1 MKKKTR
7 MKVTEVR
14 FLAEGIC
21 SMKLQYPEGE
31 APDQVIP
38 GQFAGLY
45 PNDASKLLPRPIS
58 ICRWDPERKEL
69 CFVFRTAGAGTASLA
84 AQKAGDTV
92 DLLGLLGNLI
102 GAVLSALLIAAAL
115 PQLRETA
122 IAACEK
128 RLMQLPVQTLLRG
141 FFCGILMYSAI
152 WIYREKKTAAGILF
166 CIPVFIL
173 AGFEH
178 SVADMFYFALAGLF
192 TWKAIV
198 FILLAVLGNS
208 LGGMFIPAVQ
218 SLKGEKKP

>member
-1 MKKKTR
+1 MPYIRAAVPDGILAGVMVSIGGTVLLSVDNR
-7 MKVTEVR
+7 YIGAALFSIALLVICYFGFNLYTGKVG
-14 FLAEGIC
+14 FLWNSHGRAE
-21 SMKLQYPEGE
+21 L
-31 APDQVIP
+31 
-38 GQFAGLY
+38 
-45 PNDASKLLPRPIS
+45 S
-58 ICRWDPERKEL
+58 IA
-69 CFVFRTAGAGTASLA
+69 F
-84 AQKAGDTV
+84 
-92 DLLGLLGNLI
+92 LGLLGNLL
-102 GAVLSALLIAAAL
+102 GALLAGLLIAIAL

-122 IAACEK
+122 VAACEK

-141 FFCGILMYSAI
+141 FFCGILMYSAV

-192 TWKAIV
+192 TRKAVV

>member
-1 MKKKTR
+1 MSHIR
-7 MKVTEVR
+7 AAVPD
-14 FLAEGIC
+14 GI
-21 SMKLQYPEGE
+21 L
-31 APDQVIP
+31 
-38 GQFAGLY
+38 
-45 PNDASKLLPRPIS
+45 
-58 ICRWDPERKEL
+58 
-69 CFVFRTAGAGTASLA
+69 AGAMVSIGGTVLLSVDNRYIGA
-84 AQKAGDTV
+84 ALFSIALLVICYFGFNLYTGKVGFLWNTHGRAE
-92 DLLGLLGNLI
+92 LSMAFLGLLGNLI

-141 FFCGILMYSAI
+141 FFCGILMYSAV

-192 TWKAIV
+192 TPKALV

>member
-1 MKKKTR
+1 MSYIRAAVPDGILAGVMVSIGGTVLLSVDNR
-7 MKVTEVR
+7 YIGAALFSIALLVICYFGFNLYTGKVG
-14 FLAEGIC
+14 FLWNTHGRAEL
-21 SMKLQYPEGE
+21 SM
-31 APDQVIP
+31 A
-38 GQFAGLY
+38 F
-45 PNDASKLLPRPIS
+45 
-58 ICRWDPERKEL
+58 
-69 CFVFRTAGAGTASLA
+69 
-84 AQKAGDTV
+84 
-92 DLLGLLGNLI
+92 LGLLGNLI

-128 RLMQLPVQTLLRG
+128 RLVQLPVQTLLRG
-141 FFCGILMYSAI
+141 FFCGILMYSAV

-192 TWKAIV
+192 TPKALV

>member
-1 MKKKTR
+1 MSHIR
-7 MKVTEVR
+7 AAVPD
-14 FLAEGIC
+14 GI
-21 SMKLQYPEGE
+21 L
-31 APDQVIP
+31 
-38 GQFAGLY
+38 
-45 PNDASKLLPRPIS
+45 
-58 ICRWDPERKEL
+58 
-69 CFVFRTAGAGTASLA
+69 AGAMVSIGGTVLLSVDNRYIGA
-84 AQKAGDTV
+84 ALFSIALLVICYFGFNLYTGKVGFLWNAHGRAE
-92 DLLGLLGNLI
+92 LSMAFLGLLGNLI

-128 RLMQLPVQTLLRG
+128 RLVQLPVQTLLRG
-141 FFCGILMYSAI
+141 FFCGILMYSAV

-192 TWKAIV
+192 TPKALV